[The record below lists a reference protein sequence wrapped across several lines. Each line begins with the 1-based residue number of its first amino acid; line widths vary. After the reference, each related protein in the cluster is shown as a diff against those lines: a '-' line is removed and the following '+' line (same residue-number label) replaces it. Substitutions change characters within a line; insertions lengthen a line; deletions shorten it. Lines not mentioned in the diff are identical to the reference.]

1 MKKALLIIVSLL
13 LISPFS
19 INALSKDELSELNEA
34 LLFDEDTFLR
44 RLIKYR
50 LKEKT
55 VKQSN
60 KSISLLLK
68 QYCDKKSKC
77 VVSSRRELQNRYPY
91 QSQQCQRHTWQG
103 LSVLHR
109 FPCPDP
115 TICCLAPSSGIVSVK
130 AFTFFL

>member
-1 MKKALLIIVSLL
+1 MTEKVACILKGKDKLCDEIIIVLL
-13 LISPFS
+13 
-19 INALSKDELSELNEA
+19 NALSKDELSELNEA

-77 VVSSRRELQNRYPY
+77 VFSLRRQ
-91 QSQQCQRHTWQG
+91 
-103 LSVLHR
+103 
-109 FPCPDP
+109 
-115 TICCLAPSSGIVSVK
+115 A
-130 AFTFFL
+130 